1 MDELTEVKNMLT
13 LEDIFNLL
21 YALGADPERGEGMI
35 ISRTLCHGGQSHK
48 LFYYENTKLFRCYTE
63 CSDTFD
69 VFQLIMKINHQEEM
83 TLPQAIKYIKQFFNI
98 EIFNNNYLEDK
109 EVLEDWNILNNYINQ
124 EEDNSNNKRVVEMKF
139 YEKEFLNNF
148 PQPHILNWEKEGIN
162 YNTIQKRNIRYNP
175 VSQAII
181 IPHYD
186 KDNNLV
192 GVRERTLIKE
202 NEINGKYRPMYINR
216 KMYNHPLGFNLFNL
230 NNSKDNIQ
238 KMRLPV

>member
-1 MDELTEVKNMLT
+1 MDELNEVKSMLT

-21 YALGADPERGEGMI
+21 YALGADPERGDGMVI
-35 ISRTLCHGGQSHK
+35 ARTICHGGQSHK
-48 LFYYENTKLFRCYTE
+48 LFYYDNTKLFRCYTE

-69 VFQLIMKINHQEEM
+69 VFQLIMKINHDEEM
-83 TLPQAIKYIKQFFNI
+83 TLPQAIGYIKQFFNI
-98 EIFNNNYLEDK
+98 NIYSQNSYENKNEIEDWQILDNYL
-109 EVLEDWNILNNYINQ
+109 NQNNEI
-124 EEDNSNNKRVVEMKF
+124 SNKRVVEMKF

-148 PQPHILNWEKEGIN
+148 PQPHILNWEQEGIT
-162 YNTIQKRNIRYNP
+162 YKVVQEHNIRYNP
-175 VSQAII
+175 VSQGII

-186 KDNNLV
+186 KDNNLI

-202 NEINGKYRPMYINR
+202 NEQYGKYRPMYINR

-230 NNSKDNIQ
+230 NNSKENIK